1 MPTLA
6 NPKHEAF
13 CQHRAAGRT
22 LDEAYAEAGYK
33 PSRQHAARLATK
45 GNIRERLKEIVA
57 DVVDGFEITVEKIAK
72 QLADD
77 RAFARKCK
85 QPGAAVAATMG
96 LAKLGGLLTDK
107 SSVVVTHN
115 YQMMSEEEIRFE
127 LAALAAEARSI
138 KPGVQH

>member
-1 MPTLA
+1 MPALA
-6 NPKHEAF
+6 NPRQEAF
-13 CQHRAAGRT
+13 CQARVLGKSQ
-22 LDEAYAEAGYK
+22 DEAYATAGYK
-33 PSRQHAARLATK
+33 PSEQHASRLARNGKVLTR
-45 GNIRERLKEIVA
+45 IRELEA
-57 DVVDGFEITVEKIAK
+57 QNAQTFEITVELITKR
-72 QLADD
+72 LDED
-77 RAFARKCK
+77 RALAFKCNN
-85 QPGAAVAATMG
+85 PGAAVQATMG